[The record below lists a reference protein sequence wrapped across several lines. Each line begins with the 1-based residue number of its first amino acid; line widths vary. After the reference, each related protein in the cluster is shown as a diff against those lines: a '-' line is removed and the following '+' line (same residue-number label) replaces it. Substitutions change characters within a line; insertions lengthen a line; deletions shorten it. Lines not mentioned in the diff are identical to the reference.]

1 MGVLSDILIA
11 RPDEAASINA
21 SGGGHEQRW
30 PTLASKGI
38 DTIKLGT
45 LSQILAGRP
54 VDDINTVAAFMLNGV
69 LDEASEDGP
78 WVYQVPN
85 DLTATI
91 AAIDQTTTDQIA
103 REWAATEEFKLSRWP
118 ADVVRQ
124 YLHDLIAYAMRAR
137 ADGKSLL
144 LWMSL

>member
-11 RPDEAASINA
+11 RPDEAGPINA
-21 SGGGHEQRW
+21 AAGGHDLHGPRL
-30 PTLASKGI
+30 PSKAI

-54 VDDINTVAAFMLNGV
+54 ADDVDIVASFMLDAV
-69 LDEASEDGP
+69 LHEASEDGP
-78 WVYQVPN
+78 WVYLVP
-85 DLTATI
+85 DDFTAKLATLDDETENR
-91 AAIDQTTTDQIA
+91 AARQWAETD
-103 REWAATEEFKLSRWP
+103 EFKLSRWP
-118 ADVVRQ
+118 QDAVRE
-124 YLHDLIAYAMRAR
+124 YLHDLVAHARRAR